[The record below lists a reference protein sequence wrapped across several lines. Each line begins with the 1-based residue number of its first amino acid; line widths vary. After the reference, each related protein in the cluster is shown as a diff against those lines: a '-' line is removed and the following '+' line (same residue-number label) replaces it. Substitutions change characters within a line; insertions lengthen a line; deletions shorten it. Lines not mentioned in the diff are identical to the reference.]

1 MRSKEIEL
9 NQKQIDFLQPE
20 VSEKYIIGGRGSG
33 KTFVLGVDLY
43 MCFNALPK
51 AMFVLANQT
60 YGAVY
65 NTTLSGIESAFQGL
79 GLMEYDPRAGLG
91 HYVIGKKP
99 PFGWYKPYNKKSDY
113 TNLVSFIN
121 GFSIEIASLANPDK
135 LRGNNFD
142 GMRVDE
148 AAFNKREV
156 INKVLRPAI
165 RGNTNLPGQKSKR
178 FDHYLHHSKF
188 YYTSAP
194 WSVDGQWL
202 WDMEEEAKVN
212 PESILFLESR
222 TIDNIHILGKKYLDD
237 LKRELSPVEYYIEV
251 ENGRLRKLPNG
262 FYPAFSEE
270 KHVVFD
276 TKDYDY
282 NESVRRVWLE
292 EKEDKFY
299 QSGLAIL
306 LSFDFNA
313 KFTSCIVC
321 QEIELP
327 HSREFRILENL
338 FIKPGESHLSMIDAL
353 VDKFC
358 EAYKYHKYKRIEVY
372 GDRNGNNKNPGN
384 TRTFYQQIDERLKAN
399 GWSVIVRVQGLDPD
413 HHLKYQLLNDI
424 LGEKNLRAPI
434 VRVNGNKCKS
444 LIISITNSPILPDFK
459 KDKSSELRSGDQ
471 AFATHLS
478 DCFDLIVYRRYE
490 NLTGSLSDLKLID
503 F

>member
-1 MRSKEIEL
+1 
-9 NQKQIDFLQPE
+9 
-20 VSEKYIIGGRGSG
+20 
-33 KTFVLGVDLY
+33 
-43 MCFNALPK
+43 
-51 AMFVLANQT
+51 
-60 YGAVY
+60 
-65 NTTLSGIESAFQGL
+65 
-79 GLMEYDPRAGLG
+79 
-91 HYVIGKKP
+91 
-99 PFGWYKPYNKKSDY
+99 
-113 TNLVSFIN
+113 
-121 GFSIEIASLANPDK
+121 
-135 LRGNNFD
+135 
-142 GMRVDE
+142 
-148 AAFNKREV
+148 
-156 INKVLRPAI
+156 VLRPAI

-327 HSREFRILENL
+327 QSREFRILENL